1 MPSGERN
8 RTESSGLDYGAAVG
22 SENVDFAQD
31 SHTESPGTRDRALLD
46 RLKDALKPGDAR
58 RRRRASAAEARRPS
72 GDSTH
77 DGRHGGIVEVME
89 PSNRDYY
96 DEREEVPRGGLLDE
110 LGQRTPARE
119 NGRRRSS
126 ILDSVQFG
134 GHGQSRG
141 EESKETKS
149 GGGGIMDAVRRK
161 SESGRSDK
169 YRDSSH
175 IKKSDEHHFP
185 GGMYR
190 SIRDDFSK

>member
-1 MPSGERN
+1 MPTGERN

-46 RLKDALKPGDAR
+46 RLRDALKPGDAR
-58 RRRRASAAEARRPS
+58 RASAEARRPS

-77 DGRHGGIVEVME
+77 DGRHGGIEEVMQ

-110 LGQRTPARE
+110 LGERTPARE
-119 NGRRRSS
+119 NRRRSS

-134 GHGQSRG
+134 HGQSRG
-141 EESKETKS
+141 EESKETQS
-149 GGGGIMDAVRRK
+149 GGIMDAVRRK